1 MSFSLVQI
9 KRDDRL
15 SAVKK
20 NEVYMA
26 EQYDYDET
34 KCTLVARIPDGHDPS
49 CNHYWSEVIVLGTS
63 FIPSREFDKRRR
75 A

>member
-26 EQYDYDET
+26 T
-34 KCTLVARIPDGHDPS
+34 GAR
-49 CNHYWSEVIVLGTS
+49 
-63 FIPSREFDKRRR
+63 
-75 A
+75 